1 MADIFGELLSN
12 ELSLMLF
19 ISLAVWILIFLYL
32 YYTNN
37 KLNKFKQELESLK
50 DEN

>member
-1 MADIFGELLSN
+1 MADIFDQILST

-19 ISLAVWILIFLYL
+19 VSLAAWILIFIYL

-37 KLNKFKQELESLK
+37 KLKKFERELASLK
-50 DEN
+50 DE